1 MLRLADILF
10 IERRDRKNYIVCSD
24 GNEIVVANYSMDDI
38 ENMLSSSHFYRCYSS
53 FIINLERV
61 TKLNINTDQK
71 LYSITLEGFNGG
83 IILSREKYKELMAV
97 LRKKYSD
104 LSL

>member
-1 MLRLADILF
+1 
-10 IERRDRKNYIVCSD
+10 
-24 GNEIVVANYSMDDI
+24 MDDLDAL
-38 ENMLSSSHFYRCYSS
+38 LSSSHFYRCYSS

-61 TKLNINTDQK
+61 ERININNDKK
-71 LYSITLEGFNGG
+71 LYSVTLDGFDGE

-104 LSL
+104 LTL